1 MKLHPLKSA
10 ATVTAV
16 VGLISIMAPAVSA
29 AELGLQGTTCSVTL
43 TDSEHAQLKRKLAD
57 VTEKELKAAHP
68 ELRQQLDKYYSLL
81 RVGTP
86 AELNV
91 PEIIVTNYSLV
102 ARKGHTPLF
111 GEVVSLPMNAAFETH
126 IQPVFSQD
134 AASQALVSIRDFP
147 DTQAGG
153 LLRSTYPQTYNALME
168 VRAQEQ
174 RLYQACVDATP
185 GEYTLDFGRGENPDE
200 GPLPGSSFGS
210 S

>member
-1 MKLHPLKSA
+1 MKLHPLKSV
-10 ATVTAV
+10 ATVTVV

-29 AELGLQGTTCSVTL
+29 AELRLQGTTCSVTL
-43 TDSEHAQLKRKLAD
+43 TASEHAQLKRKLAD
-57 VTEKELKAAHP
+57 VTERELKAAHP
-68 ELRQQLDKYYSLL
+68 ELRQQLDRYFSML
-81 RVGTP
+81 RVDTP

-91 PEIIVTNYSLV
+91 PEIIAANFSLV
-102 ARKGHTPLF
+102 GRKGQTPLF

-134 AASQALVSIRDFP
+134 AASQALVTIRDFP

-153 LLRSTYPQTYNALME
+153 LLRNTYPQTYNALME

-185 GEYTLDFGRGENPDE
+185 GEYNLDFGSQVNP
-200 GPLPGSSFGS
+200 GGGLLPGSSFGS

>member
-1 MKLHPLKSA
+1 M
-10 ATVTAV
+10 TAI
-16 VGLISIMAPAVSA
+16 VGLISITAPAAFA

-43 TDSEHAQLKRKLAD
+43 TGNEHAQLKRKLAD

-68 ELRQQLDKYYSLL
+68 ELRQQLDRYFSLL
-81 RVGTP
+81 RVDTP

-91 PEIIVTNYSLV
+91 PEIIAANYSLV
-102 ARKGHTPLF
+102 AKKGHIPLF

-134 AASQALVSIRDFP
+134 AASQALVSIRNFP

-153 LLRSTYPQTYNALME
+153 LLRTTYPQTYNALME

-174 RLYQACVDATP
+174 HLYQACVDAMP
-185 GEYTLDFGRGENPDE
+185 GEYTLDFGSRGNPGE
-200 GPLPGSSFGS
+200 GLLSGSSFGS